1 MEKNYCCRFRLLLA
15 ALLIIAGLSSCT
27 SAKKLT
33 YLRDLDE
40 GEFLKGSP
48 KAAPVYK
55 IKAKDNLY
63 VSINS
68 SDPEMNK
75 LFNPADAVNQ
85 SSSGYEGQVSRTVN
99 GNTVDLQGNI
109 NLPLIGNIP
118 VEGKSIRESEAVI
131 GEAAKKY
138 LKEVT
143 VKVKLLS
150 YKITVLGE
158 IKVPG
163 VYYNY
168 NDYITIFDA
177 ISIAQGTTDYAKL
190 ENVLILRSTPTGTRS
205 FALNLN
211 SKNCLS
217 SEGYYLQPNDIVFLQ
232 PGKNKNLQQRLP
244 LIGIGVGAASAL
256 LLLLNYLK
264 K

>member
-131 GEAAKKY
+131 GEAA
-138 LKEVT
+138 
-143 VKVKLLS
+143 
-150 YKITVLGE
+150 
-158 IKVPG
+158 
-163 VYYNY
+163 
-168 NDYITIFDA
+168 ITIFDA